1 MPGGFLWSRPACNQ
15 SVTEGAWGPAVN
27 WVKAPRDI
35 SANMTQYRVNA
46 RNCEAKRLHTG
57 PYVACECAH
66 VCLARHRFVQSAPR
80 ARRQKRAPACD
91 AGRRAAPCPH
101 TLGSGGPTM
110 ANCGRIPMS
119 AESTWP
125 MGPVVSFGQ

>member
-80 ARRQKRAPACD
+80 AAR
-91 AGRRAAPCPH
+91 
-101 TLGSGGPTM
+101 
-110 ANCGRIPMS
+110 
-119 AESTWP
+119 
-125 MGPVVSFGQ
+125 GPVPAHAGVRWPYYGKLRSNPDVG